1 MNFKRFTKGQS
12 DAQDPLNENFDLLNS
27 NLEKI
32 IELNKNNTDWE
43 KLVFTAGV
51 TETTVD
57 VRCINGTIQFRG
69 SLISPAEKYDVGQ
82 LPNGWKPS
90 KEAVISVGKNDVSQ
104 SKAIFV
110 FSTDGKIRINYNS
123 NVAASIPMAGVVVPL

>member
-51 TETTVD
+51 TETTVE
-57 VRCINGTIQFRG
+57 VRCNNGMIQFRG

-123 NVAASIPMAGVVVPL
+123 NVAASIPMAAVVVPL

>member
-1 MNFKRFTKGQS
+1 MNFKRFSYGQNDS
-12 DAQDPLNENFDLLNS
+12 QDPLNENFDLLS
-27 NLEKI
+27 SSLDKI
-32 IELNKNNTDWE
+32 IALNKNNTDWE

-57 VRCINGTIQFRG
+57 VRCNNGTIQFRG
-69 SLISPAEKYDVGQ
+69 ALTSPAEKYDVGQ

-123 NVAASIPMAGVVVPL
+123 NVAASIPMAAVVVPL

>member
-1 MNFKRFTKGQS
+1 MNFKRFTKGQN
-12 DAQDPLNENFDLLNS
+12 DAQDPLNENFDLLS
-27 NLEKI
+27 SSLDKI
-32 IELNKNNTDWE
+32 IALNKNNTDWE
-43 KLVFTAGV
+43 KLVFSAGV

-123 NVAASIPMAGVVVPL
+123 NVAASIPMAAVVVPL

>member
-1 MNFKRFTKGQS
+1 MNFKRFTKGQN
-12 DAQDPLNENFDLLNS
+12 DAQDPLNENFDLLS
-27 NLEKI
+27 SSLDKI
-32 IELNKNNTDWE
+32 IALNKNNTDWE

-123 NVAASIPMAGVVVPL
+123 NVAASIPMAAVVVPL

>member
-90 KEAVISVGKNDVSQ
+90 KEAVISVGKNDTAQ

>member
-1 MNFKRFTKGQS
+1 MNFKRFTKGQN
-12 DAQDPLNENFDLLNS
+12 DAQDPLNENFDLLS
-27 NLEKI
+27 SSLDKI
-32 IELNKNNTDWE
+32 IALNKNNTDWE
-43 KLVFTAGV
+43 KLVFTGGV

-123 NVAASIPMAGVVVPL
+123 NVPASINMAAVVVPL

>member
-1 MNFKRFTKGQS
+1 MNFKRFTKGQN
-12 DAQDPLNENFDLLNS
+12 DAQDPLNENFDLLS
-27 NLEKI
+27 SSLDKI
-32 IELNKNNTDWE
+32 IALNKNNTDWE

-123 NVAASIPMAGVVVPL
+123 NVPASINMAAVVVPL

>member
-1 MNFKRFTKGQS
+1 MNFKRFTKGQN
-12 DAQDPLNENFDLLNS
+12 DAQDPLNENFDLLS
-27 NLEKI
+27 SSLDKI
-32 IELNKNNTDWE
+32 IALNKNNTDWE
-43 KLVFTAGV
+43 KLVFSAGV

>member
-1 MNFKRFTKGQS
+1 MNFKRFSKGQN
-12 DAQDPLNENFDLLNS
+12 DAQDPLNENFDLLS
-27 NLEKI
+27 SSLDKI
-32 IELNKNNTDWE
+32 IALNKNNTDWE

-110 FSTDGKIRINYNS
+110 FSTDGKIRINFNS
-123 NVAASIPMAGVVVPL
+123 NVAASINMAGVAVPL

>member
-57 VRCINGTIQFRG
+57 VRCNNGMIQFRG
-69 SLISPAEKYDVGQ
+69 ALTSPAEKYDVGQ

-110 FSTDGKIRINYNS
+110 FSTDGKIRINFNS
-123 NVAASIPMAGVVVPL
+123 NVAASINMAGVAVPL